1 MLLTA
6 LVGSACVHPR
16 FSATGVW
23 IGKARIAIEAEGQK
37 LMKSCVYR
45 FDFKPNG
52 TCTVMVKSVWAID
65 GAKTISE
72 FRGTWEQ
79 RLNAITVKYNSL
91 DEKNTTQRY
100 ATTPRNWNE
109 VQHVFQY
116 GERGSELIG
125 SIHEVQ
131 VYLTRK

>member
-1 MLLTA
+1 
-6 LVGSACVHPR
+6 
-16 FSATGVW
+16 
-23 IGKARIAIEAEGQK
+23 
-37 LMKSCVYR
+37 
-45 FDFKPNG
+45 
-52 TCTVMVKSVWAID
+52 MVKSVWAID